1 MQINICKCIGF
12 KIESILFL
20 ILYFPMAHVILGW
33 HLKENERKQRE
44 TEREREKERGKK
56 QRKKENERKIN
67 DC

>member
-44 TEREREKERGKK
+44 TEREKERGKK

>member
-12 KIESILFL
+12 KTESILFL

-44 TEREREKERGKK
+44 TERKRERARKK